1 MFNTY
6 LIMIGEKIIAI
17 LIGVTICIIWIT
29 LIIVIKIKNDI
40 NKLKT
45 FNKELIDAIKR
56 YNDNTAYCINDVI
69 NLSKDIQVLLSYVKI
84 IDKRTGSVIKVT
96 DSMYN
101 RIRAIQNIAKNS
113 SYNKKMNN
121 TSSNINKTNTKLKT
135 AEK

>member
-6 LIMIGEKIIAI
+6 SIMTGERIIAI
-17 LIGVTICIIWIT
+17 LIGVTICIIW
-29 LIIVIKIKNDI
+29 VIFIAVVKIKNDI

-45 FNKELIDAIKR
+45 FNKELIDTIKR

-69 NLSKDIQVLLSYVKI
+69 NLSKDIQILLSYVKI
-84 IDKRTGSVIKVT
+84 IDKRTGSVVKVT

-101 RIRAIQNIAKNS
+101 HIRAIQNIAKNS

>member
-1 MFNTY
+1 
-6 LIMIGEKIIAI
+6 MIGKIIITI
-17 LIGVTICIIWIT
+17 LIGITIGVIWFIFIIA
-29 LIIVIKIKNDI
+29 VKIKNEVTKI
-40 NKLKT
+40 KT
-45 FNKELIDAIKR
+45 FNKELIDVIKR

-84 IDKRTGSVIKVT
+84 IDKRTGSVVKVT

>member
-1 MFNTY
+1 MFNAY
-6 LIMIGEKIIAI
+6 LIMIGETIIAI
-17 LIGVTICIIWIT
+17 LIVATICIIW
-29 LIIVIKIKNDI
+29 VILTIFSKIKNDI
-40 NKLKT
+40 IKLKILS
-45 FNKELIDAIKR
+45 NELIDITKR

-69 NLSKDIQVLLSYVKI
+69 NLSKDIQILLSYVKI

>member
-1 MFNTY
+1 
-6 LIMIGEKIIAI
+6 MIGERIIAI
-17 LIGVTICIIWIT
+17 LIGVTICIIWVIF
-29 LIIVIKIKNDI
+29 IAVIKIKNDI
-40 NKLKT
+40 TKLKT
-45 FNKELIDAIKR
+45 INEELLGIIKVYNNNAIDYISKSMDINEDIK
-56 YNDNTAYCINDVI
+56 I
-69 NLSKDIQVLLSYVKI
+69 LLSYVKI
-84 IDKRTGSVIKVT
+84 IDKRTGSVVKVT

>member
-1 MFNTY
+1 MFNAY
-6 LIMIGEKIIAI
+6 LIMIGERIIAI
-17 LIGVTICIIWIT
+17 LIGVTICIIWVIF
-29 LIIVIKIKNDI
+29 IAVIKIKNDI
-40 NKLKT
+40 TKLKT
-45 FNKELIDAIKR
+45 INEELLGIIKVYNNNAIDYISKSMDINEDIK
-56 YNDNTAYCINDVI
+56 I
-69 NLSKDIQVLLSYVKI
+69 LLSYVKI
-84 IDKRTGSVIKVT
+84 IDKRTGSVVKVT